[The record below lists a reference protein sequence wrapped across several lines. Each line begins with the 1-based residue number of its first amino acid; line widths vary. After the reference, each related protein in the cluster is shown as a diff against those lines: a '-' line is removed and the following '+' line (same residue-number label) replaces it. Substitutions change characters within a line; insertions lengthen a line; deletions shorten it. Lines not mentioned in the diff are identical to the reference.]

1 MQDMLLGIFVTV
13 ILAPLTEDTIFRGYV
28 YQALAQRMNK
38 CAAIAGSSLIFALLH
53 IQFFGPGMAIWIL
66 FFGTASA
73 WLYSRFNSIYP
84 SLLFHALN
92 NLWAYIILPMIFTNN
107 F

>member
-1 MQDMLLGIFVTV
+1 
-13 ILAPLTEDTIFRGYV
+13 
-28 YQALAQRMNK
+28 
-38 CAAIAGSSLIFALLH
+38 
-53 IQFFGPGMAIWIL
+53 MAICIL
-66 FFGTASA
+66 FFGTESA